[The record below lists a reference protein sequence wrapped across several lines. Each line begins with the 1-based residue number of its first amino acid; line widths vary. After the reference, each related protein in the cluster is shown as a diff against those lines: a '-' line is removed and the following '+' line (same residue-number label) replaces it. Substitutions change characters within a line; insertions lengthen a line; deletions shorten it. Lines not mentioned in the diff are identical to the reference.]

1 MLIKCR
7 IPVWVKRSS
16 ASDRHRA
23 DQNRPTSLKAAT
35 IGFGFDGH
43 EFVPVH
49 PRQVLILASGFR
61 SDGQNGTIPLRPR
74 ILTKETLLFLE
85 INPRSTLGVLC
96 VSGKLAR

>member
-7 IPVWVKRSS
+7 IPVWVKRYS

-35 IGFGFDGH
+35 VGFGSDGH

-49 PRQVLILASGFR
+49 PRQVLILASRFR
-61 SDGQNGTIPLRPR
+61 SDGQNGTIPLRPD
-74 ILTKETLLFLE
+74 ILTKESLLVLE
-85 INPRSTLGVLC
+85 MNPRSILTIRC
-96 VSGKLAR
+96 V

>member
-1 MLIKCR
+1 
-7 IPVWVKRSS
+7 VKRSS

-35 IGFGFDGH
+35 VGFGFDGH

-49 PRQVLILASGFR
+49 PRQDLILASRFR
-61 SDGQNGTIPLRPR
+61 SDGQNGTIPLRSG

-85 INPRSTLGVLC
+85 MNPRSILTIRC
-96 VSGKLAR
+96 V